1 MLHWQRSP
9 PKQLSLQHRRAPMLR
24 ARATGVPAWSDG
36 GERDCRMRGCACIT
50 NVTRLWLHIFRES
63 CGHAQT
69 QRGGIDEACLQKI
82 AAVYVMYSTH
92 LDSGVIA
99 TTCQG
104 TCKNAWRTALASC
117 MHTQFLMQGKTFQ
130 YTLDTHTPTR
140 SWQSLR
146 NDSCV
151 GYCGAW
157 GLPQHKT
164 GWAERQARQRG

>member
-1 MLHWQRSP
+1 M
-9 PKQLSLQHRRAPMLR
+9 
-24 ARATGVPAWSDG
+24 
-36 GERDCRMRGCACIT
+36 CIT

-63 CGHAQT
+63 CGHAHT

-92 LDSGVIA
+92 LDSRVIA

-104 TCKNAWRTALASC
+104 TCKNAWRTALASHC
-117 MHTQFLMQGKTFQ
+117 MHTQFWIQGKTFQ

-164 GWAERQARQRG
+164 GWAERQAHHRDTFNHQRAWLTCMHIFHELKVLIAYAVNGTSAASCESPDTTW